1 MTNSILFFSL
11 CSLDTTRNATK
22 TTTTTMENITTTIYE
37 IVNYTTTQWPLDSN
51 EINNSY
57 DDRESTTMSSI
68 ITPLALAAKH
78 SSKHYHAH
86 PENVSAVTL
95 STEWSRLTRLIFLT
109 LLSVI
114 GSVGNIFMISSVM
127 IEDHLKKAGNY

>member
-1 MTNSILFFSL
+1 
-11 CSLDTTRNATK
+11 
-22 TTTTTMENITTTIYE
+22 MENITTTLYE
-37 IVNYTTTQWPLDSN
+37 IANYTATTQWPLDSN

-57 DDRESTTMSSI
+57 DDRETTMSLI
-68 ITPLALAAKH
+68 ITPLAMAVKH
-78 SSKHYHAH
+78 NKHVHLH

-109 LLSVI
+109 ILSVI

-127 IEDHLKKAGNY
+127 IEDHLKKAGRGFFFFFF